1 LPSER
6 RTSQIRP
13 RVYSS
18 MYKRIGILGG
28 LTPEST
34 VPYYMHIVHRYQELY
49 HNHAY
54 PEVVIFSVSFQR
66 FDDWMAVEDWDSME
80 LELAK
85 GLKAIHDAGADFAV
99 IATNTMHNLFEK
111 LDRRNIIPLL
121 SLVDA
126 TGAEIKN
133 RGLKKVGLIGTRFAM
148 NKPYYRDGLAK
159 YGIKVVTPDE
169 EDQKEVGRVI
179 FEELAYGV
187 LKDSSKANY
196 LTIMERLVKQGA
208 QGIILGCTEIPL
220 LIKQSDTKI
229 PVFDTTTIHA
239 EAAFQ
244 YAIKGR

>member
-1 LPSER
+1 MT
-6 RTSQIRP
+6 RTYHIRL
-13 RVYSS
+13 RVYST

-34 VPYYMHIVHRYQELY
+34 VPYYMHIVHRYQEMF

-54 PEVVIFSVSFQR
+54 PEVVIFSVSFQQ
-66 FDDWMAVEDWDSME
+66 FDDWMAVEDWESME

-85 GLKAIHDAGADFAV
+85 GLRALHGAGADFAV
-99 IATNTMHNLFEK
+99 IATNTMHNLYHK
-111 LDRRNIIPLL
+111 LDGRNIIPLL

-126 TGAEIKN
+126 TGAEIKKK
-133 RGLKKVGLIGTRFAM
+133 GLKKVGLIGTKFAM
-148 NKPYYRDGLAK
+148 NKPYYREGLAK
-159 YGIKVVTPDE
+159 YGIKVVVPDE

-187 LKDSSKANY
+187 LKEESRQNY
-196 LTIMERLVKQGA
+196 LAIMERLKKNGA
-208 QGIILGCTEIPL
+208 QGVILGCTEIPL
-220 LIKQSDTKI
+220 LIKQEHTKI

-244 YAIKGR
+244 HAIKG

>member
-1 LPSER
+1 
-6 RTSQIRP
+6 
-13 RVYSS
+13 

-34 VPYYMHIVHRYQELY
+34 VPYYMHIVHRYQEMF

-66 FDDWMAVEDWDSME
+66 FDDWMVVEDWDSME

-85 GLKAIHDAGADFAV
+85 GLRVLHSAGADFAV
-99 IATNTMHNLFEK
+99 IATNTMHNLYHK
-111 LDRRNIIPLL
+111 LDGRNILPLL

-126 TGAEIKN
+126 TGAEVKKAGI
-133 RGLKKVGLIGTRFAM
+133 KKVGLIGTKFAM
-148 NKPYYRDGLAK
+148 NKPYYREGLAK
-159 YGIKVVTPDE
+159 YGIKVIVPDE
-169 EDQKEVGRVI
+169 GDQKEVGRVI
-179 FEELAYGV
+179 FDELSYGV
-187 LKDSSKANY
+187 LKDESRQNY
-196 LTIMERLVKQGA
+196 LAIMDRLKKNGA

-220 LIKQSDTKI
+220 LIKQEHTKI

-244 YAIKGR
+244 HAIKS

>member
-1 LPSER
+1 
-6 RTSQIRP
+6 
-13 RVYSS
+13 

-34 VPYYMHIVHRYQELY
+34 VPYYMHIVHRYQETF
-49 HNHAY
+49 HNHAF
-54 PEVVIFSVSFQR
+54 PEVVIFSVSFQQ
-66 FDDWMAVEDWDSME
+66 FDDWMSVEDWDSME

-85 GLKAIHDAGADFAV
+85 GLKSLHDAGADFAV

-126 TGAEIKN
+126 TGAQIKKQ
-133 RGLKKVGLIGTRFAM
+133 GLKKVGLIGTKFAM
-148 NKPYYRDGLAK
+148 NKPYYREGLAK
-159 YGIKVVTPDE
+159 YGVKVVVPDE

-179 FEELAYGV
+179 FDELSYGV
-187 LKDSSKANY
+187 LKDESRANY
-196 LTIMERLVKQGA
+196 LAIMERLKKKGA
-208 QGIILGCTEIPL
+208 QGVILGCTEIPL
-220 LIKQSDTKI
+220 LIKQEHTKI

-244 YAIKGR
+244 YAIKGK

>member
-1 LPSER
+1 
-6 RTSQIRP
+6 
-13 RVYSS
+13 

-34 VPYYMHIVHRYQELY
+34 VPYYMHIIHRYEELY
-49 HNHAY
+49 HNQAY
-54 PEVVIFSVSFQR
+54 PEVVVFSVSFQR
-66 FDDWMAVEDWDSME
+66 FEDWMGVEDWDSIE

-85 GLKAIHDAGADFAV
+85 GLKALHDAGCDFAV
-99 IATNTMHNLFEK
+99 IATNTMHNLYEK

-126 TGAEIKN
+126 TGAEIKKK
-133 RGLKKVGLIGTRFAM
+133 GMKKVGLIGTKFAM
-148 NKPYYRDGLAK
+148 NKPYYREGLAK
-159 YGIKVVTPDE
+159 YGVKVVVPNE

-187 LKDSSKANY
+187 IKEQSRANY
-196 LTIMERLVKQGA
+196 LAIMERLKAKGA
-208 QGIILGCTEIPL
+208 QGVILGCTGIPL
-220 LIKQSDTKI
+220 LIKQEHTKI

-244 YAIKGR
+244 HAIKG

>member
-1 LPSER
+1 VT
-6 RTSQIRP
+6 RTYHIRL
-13 RVYSS
+13 RVYST

-34 VPYYMHIVHRYQELY
+34 VPYYMHIVHRYQEMF

-54 PEVVIFSVSFQR
+54 PEVVIFSVSFQQ
-66 FDDWMAVEDWDSME
+66 FDDWMAVEDWESME

-85 GLKAIHDAGADFAV
+85 GLRALHGAGADFAV
-99 IATNTMHNLFEK
+99 IATNTMHNLYHK
-111 LDRRNIIPLL
+111 LDGRNIIPLL

-126 TGAEIKN
+126 TGAEIKKK
-133 RGLKKVGLIGTRFAM
+133 GLKKVGLIGTKFAM
-148 NKPYYRDGLAK
+148 NKPYYREGLAK
-159 YGIKVVTPDE
+159 YGIKVVVPDE

-187 LKDSSKANY
+187 LKEESRQNY
-196 LTIMERLVKQGA
+196 LAIMERLKKNGA
-208 QGIILGCTEIPL
+208 QGVILGCTEIPL
-220 LIKQSDTKI
+220 LIKQEHTKI

-244 YAIKGR
+244 HAIKG

>member
-1 LPSER
+1 
-6 RTSQIRP
+6 
-13 RVYSS
+13 

-34 VPYYMHIVHRYQELY
+34 VPYYMHIVHSYQEMF

-54 PEVVIFSVSFQR
+54 PEVVIFSVSFQQ
-66 FDDWMAVEDWDSME
+66 FDDWMAVEDWESME

-85 GLKAIHDAGADFAV
+85 GLRALHGAGADFAV
-99 IATNTMHNLFEK
+99 IATNTMHNLYHK
-111 LDRRNIIPLL
+111 LDGRNIIPLL

-126 TGAEIKN
+126 TGAEIKKK
-133 RGLKKVGLIGTRFAM
+133 GLKKVGLIGTKFAM
-148 NKPYYRDGLAK
+148 NKPYYREGLAK
-159 YGIKVVTPDE
+159 YGIKVVVPDE

-187 LKDSSKANY
+187 LKDESRQNY
-196 LTIMERLVKQGA
+196 LAIMDRLKKKGA
-208 QGIILGCTEIPL
+208 QGVILGCTEIPL
-220 LIKQSDTKI
+220 LIKQEHTKI

-244 YAIKGR
+244 HAIKG